1 MVLGRVVRVL
11 WTQSVNNFSVEI
23 SQLQTNLLWHRSI
36 KIVINHVTQVS
47 ITISKK
53 MIACYR
59 HQPTLEQTFQPQTVN
74 ISRLI
79 NTQTLHLAI
88 FTYLRDN
95 LMTISM
101 ITYIDKNL
109 LRFQCYVNLWK
120 FGNFDRNTKVYQKSH
135 SSPYHEQLTCKTKFQ
150 HIEVCKS
157 HNYIYA
163 INFVQSFILY
173 ITERIV
179 FTLNAYSYLNSRWQ
193 IVQVRGSLP
202 AQFSTCSS

>member
-1 MVLGRVVRVL
+1 MVLGSVVRVL

-23 SQLQTNLLWHRSI
+23 SQFQTNLLWHI

-47 ITISKK
+47 TMNSKK

-59 HQPTLEQTFQPQTVN
+59 HQPTLEETFQPQTVN
-74 ISRLI
+74 ISWLI
-79 NTQTLHLAI
+79 NTQTLHFAI

-109 LRFQCYVNLWK
+109 LWFHCDENLWK
-120 FGNFDRNTKVYQKSH
+120 FDSFDRRLKCFRKVIQAQITNNLQAKQNFNREIYV
-135 SSPYHEQLTCKTKFQ
+135 YA
-150 HIEVCKS
+150 
-157 HNYIYA
+157 YA
-163 INFVQSFILY
+163 INLVQSFILY
-173 ITERIV
+173 IEEGIV
-179 FTLNAYSYLNSRWQ
+179 LTLNAYSYLNSRWQ